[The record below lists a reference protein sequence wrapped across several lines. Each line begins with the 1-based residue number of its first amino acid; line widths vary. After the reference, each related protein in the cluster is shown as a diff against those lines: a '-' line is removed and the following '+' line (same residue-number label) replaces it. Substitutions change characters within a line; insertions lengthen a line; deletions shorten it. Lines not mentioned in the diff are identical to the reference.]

1 MPRTRSM
8 GNNLVSE
15 KISVLR
21 DEGKPQK
28 QAVAMALSMK
38 RAGRLRPG
46 GVYVHAPRKRNVR
59 KGSRRV

>member
-1 MPRTRSM
+1 MAKD
-8 GNNLVSE
+8 NLVGD

-21 DEGKPQK
+21 KEGTPQK

-46 GVYVHAPRKRNVR
+46 GVYVHKRKS
-59 KGSRRV
+59 SR